1 MKFSL
6 SQEISRIG
14 ESMNKFHDESYVCI
28 KKKYILF
35 LIYLV
40 IPRTFKIKE
49 RQFPSTVDW
58 HFLERWLGG

>member
-1 MKFSL
+1 VNPWIDFM
-6 SQEISRIG
+6 
-14 ESMNKFHDESYVCI
+14 MNLMFVL
-28 KKKYILF
+28 KKKILF